1 MIEHLAELS
10 GRGDVLVQPFIATVP
25 GSGETSLIFFDG
37 HFSHAVRKLPAAG
50 DFRVQEEWGGTV
62 AVHDPSP
69 AEMAVARSALDAAP
83 EASTYA
89 RIDLVGDHDAPMLME
104 AELIEPFLFLGS
116 HAPAVGRFAE
126 VLAARAG

>member
-1 MIEHLAELS
+1 LADLA
-10 GRGDVLVQPFIATVP
+10 GRGDVLVQPFIDTVP

-37 HFSHAVRKLPAAG
+37 QFSHAVRKLPAAG
-50 DFRVQEEWGGTV
+50 DFRVQEHYGGTV

-69 AEMAVARSALDAAP
+69 AEMTVAQSALDAAP

-89 RIDLVGDHDAPMLME
+89 RIDLVGDPDAPLLME

-116 HAPAVGRFAE
+116 HEPATARFAE